1 MLREESGRSFLTEER
16 DLLSR
21 CLKYRLFIDVEVVVR
36 LSNFKTYLRM
46 SLTKD
51 KNYLHSAI
59 IEVIRILAETA
70 VQDYLQEMENR
81 NDHCES
87 SKNDSSS

>member
-1 MLREESGRSFLTEER
+1 ML
-16 DLLSR
+16 
-21 CLKYRLFIDVEVVVR
+21 
-36 LSNFKTYLRM
+36 
-46 SLTKD
+46 LTKD
-51 KNYLHSAI
+51 KNYLHSAV